1 MSQTHRPLSRVPRAI
16 IPLVEH
22 LVGLLVACRLH
33 DPGNPKV
40 AAAAVQVR
48 DALHALRSE
57 TGEAAF
63 ALLLH
68 GESLVFQGNVPV
80 PQNLA
85 VARLVETLRR
95 WRAGGMQIHSQAP
108 EREVEAFLRALLK
121 QPDGV
126 IADANGVNHALSQL
140 GVTAVRLVP
149 GAHASPATPAA
160 PAPAA
165 PAANPVR
172 TSAGTAVRDGV
183 EEVFGAIAAGHA
195 LDLPRIQRCTESLLL
210 ALDAATTGQDG
221 IDLAQQSRD
230 DPLLVMHSLR
240 TAGLA
245 MLAARAMTRDQD
257 LVVRLGVAA
266 MLHDVGKLRLPLHLI
281 QMEGE
286 SSEDHDPTL
295 QQHPALGAE
304 LLLLQGGVDALCIEV
319 VFGHHRTSDG
329 NGQPE
334 TPHDH
339 RPSRFTQIV
348 RVVDLFE
355 SLTARRGGRAPLT
368 PTLAWRTLC
377 TRDDL
382 VDRTVLRRVIEAVGA
397 WPQGATVRL
406 SSGEVA
412 RVVKATRDP
421 FAPIVRVLIAGSTGS
436 PPGSLLDLSRVR
448 GSGVSIAGSAS

>member
-1 MSQTHRPLSRVPRAI
+1 MSRVPRSI
-16 IPLVEH
+16 IPLAEH

-33 DPGNPKV
+33 EHGHQKV
-40 AAAAVQVR
+40 VAGLAQVR
-48 DALHALRSE
+48 EALHALRSE

-68 GESLVFQGNVPV
+68 GESLVFQGNMPV

-95 WRAGGMQIHSQAP
+95 WRAGGLQIHSQAP
-108 EREVEAFLRALLK
+108 ERDVEALLRMLLK
-121 QPDGV
+121 QPDSV
-126 IADANGVNHALSQL
+126 VADANGVNRALSEL

-149 GAHASPATPAA
+149 GAQAS
-160 PAPAA
+160 PAA
-165 PAANPVR
+165 PAATPPPAAAPSDQR
-172 TSAGTAVRDGV
+172 HLAGSAVRDGV
-183 EEVFGAIAAGHA
+183 EEVFSAIAAGHSV
-195 LDLPRIQRCTESLLL
+195 DIPRLQRCAESLLVV
-210 ALDAATTGQDG
+210 LDDGSTGQDG

-230 DPLLVMHSLR
+230 DPLLVMHALR

-257 LVVRLGVAA
+257 LVVRLGLAA

-286 SSEDHDPTL
+286 STEVHDHTI
-295 QQHPALGAE
+295 QQHSALGAE
-304 LLLLQGGVDALCIEV
+304 LLLLHGGVDALCIDV
-319 VFGHHRTSDG
+319 VFGHHR
-329 NGQPE
+329 NGEGGGHPE

-348 RVVDLFE
+348 RVADLFE
-355 SLTARRGGRAPLT
+355 SMTARRGSRGPMT
-368 PTLAWRTLC
+368 PTLAWRMLC
-377 TRDDL
+377 ARDDL
-382 VDRTVLRRVIEAVGA
+382 VDLTVLRRVIEAVGA

-421 FAPIVRVLIAGSTGS
+421 FAPIVRVLVAGSTGS

-448 GSGVSIAGSAS
+448 GSGVTIAGSAT